1 MQFLDSILGWII
13 ILGSLIPYGIQYYKI
28 TNLKNID
35 GISSLMLMSGCTS
48 SLLSFLGIISNNTY
62 KIIETNNKTDQYL
75 LTVSIL
81 QIATPYILLEIYYL
95 LYFIYTKKQLDKYT
109 YILYH
114 IIQFLTI
121 FVIFP
126 IIMVIFYKNPI
137 IYIVLNILSGIFS
150 ILMWIPQ
157 IITTLKEKKV
167 GSLSITSLLIQA
179 FGCVSVITFQ
189 LIDNTSPTV
198 MIPYVIAIIAE
209 IFLVII
215 CSYYRYKNKK
225 LAERDFYNAIH
236 DQV

>member
-1 MQFLDSILGWII
+1 
-13 ILGSLIPYGIQYYKI
+13 
-28 TNLKNID
+28 
-35 GISSLMLMSGCTS
+35 
-48 SLLSFLGIISNNTY
+48 
-62 KIIETNNKTDQYL
+62 
-75 LTVSIL
+75 
-81 QIATPYILLEIYYL
+81 
-95 LYFIYTKKQLDKYT
+95 
-109 YILYH
+109 
-114 IIQFLTI
+114 
-121 FVIFP
+121 
-126 IIMVIFYKNPI
+126 MVIFYKNPI

-225 LAERDFYNAIH
+225 LAERDFYNTIH